1 MIALLNQE
9 KVGCVMDQKMDFYM
23 QELEKSLQEL
33 ISTQSGRRT
42 FLKAM
47 PLLLAACASTPK
59 TRYREGDNTGQ
70 ATALTVDQ
78 EKKMTQEVLPK
89 MRKDYPPL
97 RDPQMQRYIA
107 SLGQKIVR
115 ANGLQ
120 GKPYNY
126 NFTVV
131 DVNYVNAFA
140 LPAGTV
146 FVTTPLIAMAD
157 SEAELAGV
165 IGHEIGHIKARHSA
179 ERMFAAQKAQK
190 KSWLYALGGGLAGA
204 ALGYGVGNLICPPK
218 DRECLARATTYG
230 GAAGVGGGLLIQKYG
245 FMANSREDE
254 MEADRIGFRTS
265 TKAGYDKN
273 HVGRF
278 YAKLLKMEENRKR
291 GGNAIT
297 AAFADALSTHPP
309 SRERVQQMTEM
320 AAQGF
325 GQGKISSEEFARVH
339 SRAKRISKKKGAKI

>member
-1 MIALLNQE
+1 MDNKNNSGILN
-9 KVGCVMDQKMDFYM
+9 
-23 QELEKSLQEL
+23 ELEKTLKEL
-33 ISTQSGRRT
+33 TSTQSGRRS

-47 PLLLAACASTPK
+47 PLLLAACSSAPK

-70 ATALTVDQ
+70 ASSLSVAD
-78 EKKMTQEVLPK
+78 EKKMTSEVLPQ

-97 RDPQMQRYIA
+97 KDSQTQNYIRG
-107 SLGQKIVR
+107 LGQKIVKQNNLEGR
-115 ANGLQ
+115 
-120 GKPYNY
+120 PYNY

-140 LPAGTV
+140 LPAGTI
-146 FVTTPLIAMAD
+146 FVTTPLLAMAE

-165 IGHEIGHIKARHSA
+165 IGHEVGHVKARHSA
-179 ERMFAAQKAQK
+179 ERIHAAKQAQK

-204 ALGYGVGNLICPPK
+204 VVGFGVGQLVCPPRDK
-218 DRECLARATTYG
+218 ECIARAATYG

-265 TKAGYDKN
+265 TRAGYDKN

-278 YAKLLKMEENRKR
+278 YSKLLQMEKERKR
-291 GGNAIT
+291 GGGILAS
-297 AAFADALSTHPP
+297 FADALSTHPP
-309 SRERVQQMTEM
+309 SQERVNQMNEM
-320 AAQGF
+320 AAQ
-325 GQGKISSEEFARVH
+325 ISSGKGQVTSSDF
-339 SRAKRISKKKGAKI
+339 SIINQKAKRMVRQKGGKV